1 MNVATP
7 FVFFFHFYSPSLFLH
22 IPLFYCLA
30 NLNIFFLFVVAT
42 TLTVHVNKS
51 IPAILMFILFS
62 FFFSS
67 QLHLLILRKVS
78 IGKEIFLNHGFQQQ
92 NTTRKHQQKA
102 LTLVFVIIF
111 SEENLQSFGYSL
123 TITFYYFKLIKGGR
137 R

>member
-51 IPAILMFILFS
+51 IPVILMFILFS
-62 FFFSS
+62 FFFLPSYIYS
-67 QLHLLILRKVS
+67 YSGKFQLVRK
-78 IGKEIFLNHGFQQQ
+78 
-92 NTTRKHQQKA
+92 
-102 LTLVFVIIF
+102 
-111 SEENLQSFGYSL
+111 
-123 TITFYYFKLIKGGR
+123 YF
-137 R
+137 